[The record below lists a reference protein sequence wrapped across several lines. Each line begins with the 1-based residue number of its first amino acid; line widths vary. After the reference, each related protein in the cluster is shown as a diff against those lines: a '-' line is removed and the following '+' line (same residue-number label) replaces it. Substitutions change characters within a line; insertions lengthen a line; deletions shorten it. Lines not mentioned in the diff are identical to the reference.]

1 MNDRVVRMFLEA
13 NDRLH
18 DADILARSLDSRSD
32 SQAII
37 RILGFEILL
46 KCALLLAGQEP
57 KESHN
62 YKKLWLG
69 LPGYVRKDVLKVA
82 AERMPGHA
90 DLSNIEDKLVWYQFV
105 FERAR
110 YHYEIY
116 ENYSLKEQTELG
128 DLWLSLG
135 APNSEAVIQY
145 FPSELTCLIA
155 GLTSYIENA
164 GNYRASVTEI
174 PILNSPAV
182 AQPPT

>member
-1 MNDRVVRMFLEA
+1 MFLEA

-18 DADILARSLDSRSD
+18 DADILARSLDARSD

-164 GNYRASVTEI
+164 GNYRASVTEV

-182 AQPPT
+182 AQPPAWG